1 MGGLPHCGK
10 STLVQSFLQSCLSV
24 FADDIRMN
32 THEECGLSHYGVSVL
47 GGKADESLW
56 WMPST
61 QRSMHTFAC
70 SAAILHDSLLQG
82 QQIEL
87 DQNALSGDVL
97 KIFDNDTLNSHLN
110 RVYCDIDRTLRR
122 TDISPEL
129 KHVVSSGMVFGN
141 IFDVEFS
148 KSVYNFLSLISSY
161 AHRQLG
167 FFVVS
172 IDDIDIHKLQE
183 KPNLSFPGYNKEK
196 PLMERGSKISY
207 MLQFAAET
215 YLAVPKTPL
224 QTPAVAFIISSNK
237 SLSPEKKE
245 AAKET
250 LGHALSS
257 EAQRL
262 ELPKTIVNNI
272 LVLNPDDDS
281 DLQQLKLWFESMVK
295 YGTLRENVKLSWIF
309 LRSLFY
315 FTDRMFIDKDEL
327 EAYALELDIKSN
339 EYLEFLQTFTEFA
352 SIFYIPDIAPLKNT
366 IILQPV
372 KFVNLLC
379 HLFYPPKGSEEAVFD
394 GLFSEQQVI
403 ELLSKEASEVIVPTL
418 CSLGLA
424 AEVPSNKLQQVK
436 KEMRPRAYSDTWV
449 SHFSASLS
457 HSRPP
462 SLLFVPSAR
471 RGNLRAQQTSFDS
484 LFIVYDY
491 KFTPPDV
498 QGLFT
503 QQLLTLSNVLFVSTS
518 EINVV
523 KFVITYKAREYEL
536 QVIFHS
542 TYLELIIEYHDRSE
556 LDSVCEKI
564 LQCCKRALDTICKM
578 IKDLSYYFALAC
590 LQPIKL
596 QEGHQVKTNYEMLPS
611 KQLCHSCEATKSPLR
626 KSWNENILEVSYNFT
641 FGL

>member
-1 MGGLPHCGK
+1 
-10 STLVQSFLQSCLSV
+10 
-24 FADDIRMN
+24 MN
-32 THEECGLSHYGVSVL
+32 THEEHGLSHYGVSVL

-87 DQNALSGDVL
+87 DQNALSGDVE
-97 KIFDNDTLNSHLN
+97 KIFNDDTLNRHLN

-129 KHVVSSGMVFGN
+129 KRVVSSGVVFGN
-141 IFDVEFS
+141 IFDVGFS
-148 KSVYNFLSLISSY
+148 KGVFNFLSLISRY
-161 AHRQLG
+161 ALRQLG
-167 FFVVS
+167 IFVVS
-172 IDDIDIHKLQE
+172 IDDIDTHKLQE
-183 KPNLSFPGYNKEK
+183 KPNLSFLSYNTEK

-207 MLQFAAET
+207 MVQFAAAT
-215 YLAVPKTPL
+215 LLAVPKTPF
-224 QTPAVAFIISSNK
+224 QSQVVAFIISSNK
-237 SLSPEKKE
+237 YLSPKQKE
-245 AAKET
+245 AAKTT
-250 LGHALSS
+250 LGHALST
-257 EAQRL
+257 EVQRL
-262 ELPKTIVNNI
+262 GLPKNITNKI

-281 DLQQLKLWFESMVK
+281 DLHQLKLWFETMLK
-295 YGTLRENVKLSWIF
+295 NGILRENIKLSWMF

-315 FTDRMFIDKDEL
+315 FTDRMFISKDEL
-327 EAYALELDIKSN
+327 EAYALELDIQHS
-339 EYLEFLQTFTEFA
+339 EYLEFLQKFTDFA
-352 SIFYIPDIAPLKNT
+352 SFFYIPDITPLKNI

-372 KFVNLLC
+372 KFVNILSK
-379 HLFYPPKGSEEAVFD
+379 LFYPPAGSKEAEFD

-403 ELLSKEASEVIVPTL
+403 ELLSTEAREVIVPTL

-424 AEVPSNKLQQVK
+424 AEVHSHKLQQVK
-436 KEMRPRAYSDTWV
+436 KERRPRAYSDTLV
-449 SHFSASLS
+449 AHFPVSLS
-457 HSRPP
+457 DSRP
-462 SLLFVPSAR
+462 SLLFIPSSR

-484 LFIVYDY
+484 LFIFYDY

-503 QQLLTLSNVLFVSTS
+503 QQLLTLPNVLFVSTS
-518 EINVV
+518 EVNVV
-523 KFVITYKAREYEL
+523 KFVITSKAREYEL
-536 QVIFHS
+536 QIIFHG
-542 TYLELIIEYHDRSE
+542 THLELIIEYHDRAE

-564 LQCCKRALDTICKM
+564 LQCCKRALDKICKM
-578 IKDLSYYFALAC
+578 IKDLSYRFALAC

-596 QEGHQVKTNYEMLPS
+596 QEGHNVKTNYEMLPS

-626 KSWNENILEVSYNFT
+626 KCWNENISEVSYNFS

>member
-1 MGGLPHCGK
+1 
-10 STLVQSFLQSCLSV
+10 
-24 FADDIRMN
+24 MN
-32 THEECGLSHYGVSVL
+32 THEERGLSHYGVSVL

-87 DQNALSGDVL
+87 DQNALSGDVE
-97 KIFDNDTLNSHLN
+97 KIFNDDTLNRHLN

-129 KHVVSSGMVFGN
+129 KRVVSSGVVFGN
-141 IFDVEFS
+141 IFDVGFS
-148 KSVYNFLSLISSY
+148 KGVFNFLSLISRY

-172 IDDIDIHKLQE
+172 IDDIDTHKLQE
-183 KPNLSFPGYNKEK
+183 KPNLSFLSYNTEK
-196 PLMERGSKISY
+196 PLMERGSRISY
-207 MLQFAAET
+207 MVQFAAAT
-215 YLAVPKTPL
+215 LLAVPKTPL
-224 QTPAVAFIISSNK
+224 QSQVVAFIISSNK
-237 SLSPEKKE
+237 YLSPEQKE

-250 LGHALSS
+250 LAHALLS
-257 EAQRL
+257 EAQHL
-262 ELPKTIVNNI
+262 VLPKNIVNNI
-272 LVLNPDDDS
+272 LVLNPTDDG
-281 DLQQLKLWFESMVK
+281 DLQQLKLWFESMLK
-295 YGTLRENVKLSWIF
+295 NGILRENIKLSWMF

-315 FTDRMFIDKDEL
+315 FTDRMFINKDEL
-327 EAYALELDIKSN
+327 EAYALELDIEHS
-339 EYLEFLQTFTEFA
+339 EYLEFLQKFTEFA
-352 SIFYIPDIAPLKNT
+352 SFFYIPDITPLKNT

-372 KFVNLLC
+372 KFVNLLSQ
-379 HLFYPPKGSEEAVFD
+379 LFYPPTGSIEAEFD

-424 AEVPSNKLQQVK
+424 AEVHSNKLQQVK
-436 KEMRPRAYSDTWV
+436 KERHPRTYSTDTLVDHFPV
-449 SHFSASLS
+449 SLRD
-457 HSRPP
+457 SRP

-491 KFTPPDV
+491 KFIPPDV

-503 QQLLTLSNVLFVSTS
+503 QRLLALPNVLFVSTS
-518 EINVV
+518 EVNVV
-523 KFVITYKAREYEL
+523 KFVITSKAREYEL
-536 QVIFHS
+536 QIIFHG
-542 TYLELIIEYHDRSE
+542 THLELIIEYHDRAE

-578 IKDLSYYFALAC
+578 IKDLSYRFALVC

-596 QEGHQVKTNYEMLPS
+596 KEGHNVKTNYEMLPS

-626 KSWNENILEVSYNFT
+626 KCWNENILEVS
-641 FGL
+641 